1 MKAAVVIFLIL
12 CGVFIAAYI
21 AAELT
26 EIDNTKE
33 DEDNEERNHPRD
45 GA

>member
-26 EIDNTKE
+26 ETDNTKE
-33 DEDNEERNHPRD
+33 DENNEHR
-45 GA
+45 